1 MNLKRNDQNVVLPLV
16 TDDYNPNRKLGLRS
30 VDMCLCKICSVA
42 RQNGLQYLHSYRK
55 NNKKRGR
62 RPSTKTDPDHV
73 VKICSNCFEKIY
85 RGSGHSAEQCKRAS
99 RRTKVANIQD
109 LTSPTTLKRA
119 SLRVEKETAT
129 PLGRPRKI
137 AKVKK
142 NLLSALDCAGIQ
154 QDLALS
160 GTQTKILLHDL
171 RLASGSRKIV
181 EEYTLKTIRERN
193 HRLDEF
199 FELKEL
205 VYKRED
211 KETKESKNV
220 EVPTVVCSDL
230 PALIEKI
237 MDVRGREENVDSILV
252 KISIDGGGGF
262 LKFCISIFDI
272 DDPSPKTSSTLT
284 KKKFLIVIALA
295 PNISEDYVNV
305 KRLWLNS
312 GVDKLHRKYT
322 IATDL
327 KLCNVLLGMMSHS
340 SCHPCCWC
348 EITKEALHKKGK
360 QRTIES
366 LMNLFF
372 DFFDSKSDKKDAK
385 KFGNVIHPP
394 MISDDISDKTP
405 VIAVIPP
412 PELHLLIGP
421 VNKMYSELEAFW
433 PACEEWL
440 DLCNV
445 KKEDYHGG
453 TFAGN
458 ACRKL
463 LKNVAR
469 LEALN
474 IPEKYKKFVTTFNS
488 FNNVVSACYG
498 NKLDEDYLQKIKIF
512 AEDYFRLGI
521 SITPKVHAVIYHI
534 PEFCEMTGRGL
545 GPWSEQTG
553 ESVHSDFNKMWKLFK
568 VNKEDTKMYGDSLL
582 RAVQMYNSQH
592 L

>member
-1 MNLKRNDQNVVLPLV
+1 M
-16 TDDYNPNRKLGLRS
+16 
-30 VDMCLCKICSVA
+30 
-42 RQNGLQYLHSYRK
+42 
-55 NNKKRGR
+55 
-62 RPSTKTDPDHV
+62 
-73 VKICSNCFEKIY
+73 
-85 RGSGHSAEQCKRAS
+85 
-99 RRTKVANIQD
+99 
-109 LTSPTTLKRA
+109 
-119 SLRVEKETAT
+119 
-129 PLGRPRKI
+129 
-137 AKVKK
+137 
-142 NLLSALDCAGIQ
+142 
-154 QDLALS
+154 
-160 GTQTKILLHDL
+160 
-171 RLASGSRKIV
+171 
-181 EEYTLKTIRERN
+181 
-193 HRLDEF
+193 
-199 FELKEL
+199 
-205 VYKRED
+205 
-211 KETKESKNV
+211 
-220 EVPTVVCSDL
+220 
-230 PALIEKI
+230 
-237 MDVRGREENVDSILV
+237 

-262 LKFCISIFDI
+262 LKFCISFFDV

-284 KKKFLIVIALA
+284 KKFLESGVKRVIVIALA

-305 KRLWLNS
+305 RRLWLNS
-312 GVDKLHRKYT
+312 GVEKLHRKYT

-372 DFFDSKSDKKDAK
+372 DFFDSKSDKDAK

-498 NKLDEDYLQKIKIF
+498 NNWMKIIYRKSKYLLKI
-512 AEDYFRLGI
+512 I
-521 SITPKVHAVIYHI
+521 SDWGFP
-534 PEFCEMTGRGL
+534 
-545 GPWSEQTG
+545 
-553 ESVHSDFNKMWKLFK
+553 
-568 VNKEDTKMYGDSLL
+568 
-582 RAVQMYNSQH
+582 
-592 L
+592 

>member
-1 MNLKRNDQNVVLPLV
+1 MFVQLPGKM
-16 TDDYNPNRKLGLRS
+16 DYNTYIHTE
-30 VDMCLCKICSVA
+30 KIT
-42 RQNGLQYLHSYRK
+42 
-55 NNKKRGR
+55 KKRGR

-154 QDLALS
+154 QNLALS

-284 KKKFLIVIALA
+284 RKFLES
-295 PNISEDYVNV
+295 P
-305 KRLWLNS
+305 
-312 GVDKLHRKYT
+312 
-322 IATDL
+322 
-327 KLCNVLLGMMSHS
+327 LL
-340 SCHPCCWC
+340 
-348 EITKEALHKKGK
+348 
-360 QRTIES
+360 Q
-366 LMNLFF
+366 
-372 DFFDSKSDKKDAK
+372 
-385 KFGNVIHPP
+385 
-394 MISDDISDKTP
+394 
-405 VIAVIPP
+405 
-412 PELHLLIGP
+412 
-421 VNKMYSELEAFW
+421 
-433 PACEEWL
+433 
-440 DLCNV
+440 
-445 KKEDYHGG
+445 
-453 TFAGN
+453 
-458 ACRKL
+458 
-463 LKNVAR
+463 
-469 LEALN
+469 
-474 IPEKYKKFVTTFNS
+474 
-488 FNNVVSACYG
+488 
-498 NKLDEDYLQKIKIF
+498 
-512 AEDYFRLGI
+512 
-521 SITPKVHAVIYHI
+521 IYRRI
-534 PEFCEMTGRGL
+534 M
-545 GPWSEQTG
+545 
-553 ESVHSDFNKMWKLFK
+553 
-568 VNKEDTKMYGDSLL
+568 
-582 RAVQMYNSQH
+582 
-592 L
+592 